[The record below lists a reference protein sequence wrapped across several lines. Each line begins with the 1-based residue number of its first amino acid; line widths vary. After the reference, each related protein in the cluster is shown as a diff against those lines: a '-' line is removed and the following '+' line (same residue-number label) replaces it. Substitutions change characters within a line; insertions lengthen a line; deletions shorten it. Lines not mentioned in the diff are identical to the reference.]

1 MVEDAHLPRIA
12 VVIPAYNYAQYL
24 PACIDSVLAQTF
36 EPAEILVVDDV
47 STDDTPEVV
56 RRYEGRVRYV
66 RHERNSG
73 LSASRNTG
81 IRNTSA
87 DLITFLDADD
97 MMKPDTLL
105 VKSRRAAQHPA
116 AKLVFS
122 NVEVVDSAG
131 RPVGIARPRDGARL
145 LPRRELMAMLLQ
157 RNPFFASTAVV
168 ARECF
173 DLAGGFDETLRHA
186 EDWDMWLRLAAHFD
200 AFWEDSP
207 VLLLRTHAASMMK
220 RNLTTH
226 VDLEAMRTIVA
237 KAAERGD
244 LAAAGTDFETVYW
257 SNYFRMLHNKVGR
270 IPARDVLRLYV
281 RGIREQPTWRVRR
294 ADALLLGKLVAAT
307 LVPQRTWE
315 SLRLWGRR
323 RRGVLQ

>member
-1 MVEDAHLPRIA
+1 MEDADLPRIA

-24 PACIDSVLAQTF
+24 PACIESVLAQTF
-36 EPAEILVVDDV
+36 EPAEIVVVDDA

-56 RRYEGRVRYV
+56 RGYEGRVRYV
-66 RHERNSG
+66 RHDRNSG

-81 IRNTSA
+81 VRHTSA

-97 MMKPDTLL
+97 MMTPETL
-105 VKSRRAAQHPA
+105 VAKSRRTVEHPT

-131 RPVGIARPRDGARL
+131 QPVGIARPRDGARL
-145 LPRRELMAMLLQ
+145 LRQPELMAMLLQ

-173 DLAGGFDETLRHA
+173 EVAGGFDETLRHA
-186 EDWDMWLRLAAHFD
+186 EDWDMWLRLAARFD
-200 AFWEDSP
+200 AFWDDAP
-207 VLLLRTHAASMMK
+207 LLLLRTHAASMMK
-220 RNLTTH
+220 RNLKSH
-226 VDLEAMRTIVA
+226 ADLEAMRTIVT
-237 KAAERGD
+237 KADERGD
-244 LAAAGTDFETVYW
+244 LAKAGTDFDTVYW

-281 RGIREQPTWRVRR
+281 RGFREQPRPRVRR
-294 ADALLLGKLVAAT
+294 ADALLFGKLVAST
-307 LVPQRTWE
+307 LLPQRRWE